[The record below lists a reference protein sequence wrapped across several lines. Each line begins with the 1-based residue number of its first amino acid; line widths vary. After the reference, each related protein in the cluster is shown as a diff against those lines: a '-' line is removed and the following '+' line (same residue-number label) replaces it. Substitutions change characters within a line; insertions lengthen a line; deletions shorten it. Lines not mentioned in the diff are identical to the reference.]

1 MMVSPPTAVDLT
13 LENVVRAVEG
23 VRNWKG
29 SYFFGYP
36 GLGTWLCVPDTK
48 LDEIEALYST
58 VEERVRAVV
67 EYWWAVDPTPSWR
80 RIITALDCTEQ
91 HQIADQIRH
100 NAEPLTGILY
110 VVTWVL
116 FPWE

>member
-1 MMVSPPTAVDLT
+1 M
-13 LENVVRAVEG
+13 
-23 VRNWKG
+23 RNWG
-29 SYFFGYP
+29 TYP
-36 GLGTWLCVPDTK
+36 GLGYLLRVPNSK
-48 LDEIEALYST
+48 VIEIVELYST

-80 RIITALDCTEQ
+80 RIITALDDAEEY
-91 HQIADQIRH
+91 QIADQIRH

>member
-23 VRNWKG
+23 VRNWG
-29 SYFFGYP
+29 RLLGY
-36 GLGTWLCVPDTK
+36 GLCVPNTK
-48 LDEIEALYST
+48 LNEIERLYST

-80 RIITALDCTEQ
+80 RIITALDCAQE
-91 HQIADQIRH
+91 HQIADKIRH
-100 NAEPLTGILY
+100 KAEPLTGILY